1 MGYGWAMGA
10 QIYYWLQK
18 GGGGGGGGQD
28 GYWKKKDTI
37 DKIPTA
43 VRESSLEQE
52 VPTGNQ
58 RELEQ
63 QEIEAKQV
71 ARISF
76 IEWGGVRGCP

>member
-1 MGYGWAMGA
+1 MGGLWGQKYIIGFK
-10 QIYYWLQK
+10 K
-18 GGGGGGGGQD
+18 GGGGGGGKMVIG
-28 GYWKKKDTI
+28 KKKNTI

-52 VPTGNQ
+52 VLTGNQ

-76 IEWGGVRGCP
+76 IEWGGVRGRP